1 MQEALI
7 SVPDAIAV
15 QFHAL
20 RDRPPESGREARR
33 AAGDALG
40 GAALAAAEAR
50 GALDEVLQDYVVEIR
65 NGIEAKMSR
74 LLENDVTLDQFLA
87 TVAVELSG
95 RDRDEM
101 LRNIDHYIRHYR
113 ARLPHET
120 ERQDRIY
127 IRMADIFDAFDDDPR
142 HVVRVFKL
150 LGASPITGILYEDV
164 RDSRFTFESNA
175 LVRLMRRYLP
185 RPRKIP
191 AHPHSGNGMEDAA
204 TIEAVVAGAN
214 DVWSGFTPQA
224 AQEVGTQSGNDQR
237 TDDHGVLSLRR
248 S

>member
-1 MQEALI
+1 M
-7 SVPDAIAV
+7 
-15 QFHAL
+15 
-20 RDRPPESGREARR
+20 
-33 AAGDALG
+33 
-40 GAALAAAEAR
+40 
-50 GALDEVLQDYVVEIR
+50 EIW

-101 LRNIDHYIRHYR
+101 LRDIDHYIRHYR
-113 ARLPHET
+113 ARLPPET

-142 HVVRVFKL
+142 CLVRVFKL

-191 AHPHSGNGMEDAA
+191 AHPHSGNGMEDVA

-214 DVWSGFTPQA
+214 GA
-224 AQEVGTQSGNDQR
+224 
-237 TDDHGVLSLRR
+237 
-248 S
+248 